1 MNAIVHRITE
11 SNLSDFKGL
20 SVEGNIPISEEILN
34 DMIRMFMEDMQ
45 KPKAAKEK
53 PAGEAAPQPEPE
65 TSEESLDI
73 NKLLSALDEKDVK
86 IELKEKQAVI
96 KVTVRKY

>member
-45 KPKAAKEK
+45 KPKAPKQQPAEEPAPK
-53 PAGEAAPQPEPE
+53 PESSSQ
-65 TSEESLDI
+65 EESIDI
-73 NKLLSALDEKDVK
+73 DKILKALDEKDVK

>member
-20 SVEGNIPISEEILN
+20 SVEGQIPVSEEILN

-45 KPKAAKEK
+45 KPKAEKEK
-53 PAGEAAPQPEPE
+53 PAEEPAQQPEP
-65 TSEESLDI
+65 SSQEESIDI
-73 NKLLSALDEKDVK
+73 NKILSALDEKDVK

>member
-1 MNAIVHRITE
+1 MNAILHRITE

-20 SVEGNIPISEEILN
+20 SVEGNIPISEEMLN

-45 KPKAAKEK
+45 KPKNEK
-53 PAGEAAPQPEPE
+53 QQPA
-65 TSEESLDI
+65 EESTTKAEPSSKKDSIDI
-73 NKLLSALDEKDVK
+73 DKILNALDEKDVK

>member
-1 MNAIVHRITE
+1 MNAILHRITE
-11 SNLSDFKGL
+11 SKLSDFKGL
-20 SVEGNIPISEEILN
+20 SVEGNIPVSEEILN
-34 DMIRMFMEDMQ
+34 DMIRMFMEDIQ
-45 KPKAAKEK
+45 KPKAKKEK
-53 PAGEAAPQPEPE
+53 PAEEPAPKSGPS
-65 TSEESLDI
+65 TSEELLDF

>member
-20 SVEGNIPISEEILN
+20 SVEGNIPVSEEILN
-34 DMIRMFMEDMQ
+34 DMIRMFMEDVQ
-45 KPKAAKEK
+45 KPKAEKEK
-53 PAGEAAPQPEPE
+53 PAEESKPQSGPG
-65 TSEESLDI
+65 TSGESLDI
-73 NKLLSALDEKDVK
+73 NKLLNALDEKDVK